1 MVRQLDLR
9 DFVLVGHSMGGAVS
23 LVYAAKYPE
32 RVKTLI
38 IVDTTVNLSP
48 ERIAAMRDVGTRTG
62 RKYDTQ
68 GEMIAKCRLRPGSSN
83 AAPEVLRHIALNSG
97 REQPDGSWSHKF
109 DRNVYGTREVNDLR
123 PYWNVIKVPLLLVKG
138 ASSDRISASVF
149 QDVKSRCPQ
158 AELVEV
164 SASDHHVTLDNPREF
179 IAKVKPFLA

>member
-1 MVRQLDLR
+1 
-9 DFVLVGHSMGGAVS
+9 
-23 LVYAAKYPE
+23 
-32 RVKTLI
+32 
-38 IVDTTVNLSP
+38 
-48 ERIAAMRDVGTRTG
+48 
-62 RKYDTQ
+62 
-68 GEMIAKCRLRPGSSN
+68 
-83 AAPEVLRHIALNSG
+83 
-97 REQPDGSWSHKF
+97 
-109 DRNVYGTREVNDLR
+109 VNDLR